1 MHFNICNSYFYIALN
16 YFLINNTTRYDVFD
30 AYLFIVKSQKK
41 TNFFFLESYEY
52 TMLLTAIDVFS
63 E

>member
-1 MHFNICNSYFYIALN
+1 MYLMHIYSLLN
-16 YFLINNTTRYDVFD
+16 R
-30 AYLFIVKSQKK
+30 KKK
-41 TNFFFLESYEY
+41 TQLFFFLESYEY